1 MSKNLFD
8 GSDESDVGD
17 LQINTNKEYA
27 KSYNNFRK
35 KELLKKFKDRGYDVA
50 DSDSSSNSETS
61 SDEDE
66 VVDMKFDQEFLKTL
80 ASLKSKDP
88 TIYDK
93 NTQFFQALNDNSN
106 ESEDKTDISKNK
118 RSKPITL
125 KDYERQIIL
134 DKGGKFEDDSE
145 DDVVERPAS
154 PTLIEEERRLKEE
167 FKNVNVNGSD
177 DDEEAD
183 TFGGIFKKRTKTK
196 EDQDKEDADYLKW
209 LAGKTEDIE
218 EPIKETLKPLKNYWS
233 SNKLSQRECF
243 LRDFILNKGYA
254 NTKSSDIPTYDEIV
268 GDKQPLSEDEEEL
281 EKQAEFEKKYN
292 FRFEEPDTEF
302 IKRYPR
308 TIEQSVRQSDDRRK
322 EKRQEIKERKK
333 LEKEQKMKEL
343 ELVKDMKRR
352 EIEEK
357 IRKLK
362 MVTGNEEL
370 GFKDEELEEDFDPAA
385 HDQRMQ
391 EIFNDEYYQVDEGEE
406 KPECPSD
413 IEDLKFENWD
423 NYDPNDGDNYDG
435 PHCEDEDFNMDCDYD
450 PETSKEK
457 LQKELIENTK
467 RRKGRKGRKNEFME
481 LIKSKKPA
489 FDPEDEKTY
498 EEYIDEYYKLDCEDM
513 IGDVPCRFKYV
524 ETTPND
530 FGLTIEEILLA
541 KNKELN
547 QWASLKKT
555 IQIRPEH
562 MEKKDQRLYKMKAK
576 NEALKRKIFKSLY
589 GEGSDDDDDDDAD
602 DHSNLLGISDT
613 ALSVTE
619 VQEATKFFQIAH
631 PTLPESTVFRAPFF
645 AAWFFTNFSFFF
657 FPIYVLGRMSLRKC
671 DKPGEILGDVLRG
684 FRDRGFTIGR
694 FLNRCLS
701 FCILWLVTTYLYTM
715 SLRVLFATDAMAL
728 FATNVACVYLLSWV
742 ILHEQFV
749 GVRIVAVILCDTG
762 IALLAYMDGITE
774 SRTLSGVV
782 LATLGA
788 AGYAVFRVMFRKVM
802 GDPPIGQ
809 IAFTF
814 TTLGFL
820 NALLLWPVC
829 VGLYLAGYESMP
841 PDRMPWIILLIASI
855 LLLVFHI
862 LMQFSAAVTYNM
874 FVTLGLIT
882 AVPVSGALDVVLY
895 GATFAGMKLAGV
907 ILIAVG
913 FFLVMF
919 PENWPDYITRLLR
932 NIILLGHNASRPA
945 FCRRDVVVASP
956 TTR

>member
-1 MSKNLFD
+1 MTRD
-8 GSDESDVGD
+8 GEIPAIFNPKRVRTPSVVVTGD
-17 LQINTNKEYA
+17 SPNGPYGGFSNALNASNPQIA
-27 KSYNNFRK
+27 HQ
-35 KELLKKFKDRGYDVA
+35 
-50 DSDSSSNSETS
+50 DSISSSQQDPSEVITIHPDAREASTPIGTHPGLRRGLGAGGGSFVS
-61 SDEDE
+61 SCP
-66 VVDMKFDQEFLKTL
+66 L
-80 ASLKSKDP
+80 
-88 TIYDK
+88 
-93 NTQFFQALNDNSN
+93 NTGSAGGGGGGGGN
-106 ESEDKTDISKNK
+106 ESE
-118 RSKPITL
+118 L
-125 KDYERQIIL
+125 
-134 DKGGKFEDDSE
+134 
-145 DDVVERPAS
+145 
-154 PTLIEEERRLKEE
+154 PTLESGTDGTEVRFRRLKAFRESCCSE
-167 FKNVNVNGSD
+167 LARKMYFGVCVTILVTASWVGATHCIKFLYLSTYAAIADDIDSTSD
-177 DDEEAD
+177 
-183 TFGGIFKKRTKTK
+183 GGI
-196 EDQDKEDADYLKW
+196 ELD
-209 LAGKTEDIE
+209 
-218 EPIKETLKPLKNYWS
+218 
-233 SNKLSQRECF
+233 
-243 LRDFILNKGYA
+243 LN
-254 NTKSSDIPTYDEIV
+254 N
-268 GDKQPLSEDEEEL
+268 
-281 EKQAEFEKKYN
+281 N
-292 FRFEEPDTEF
+292 
-302 IKRYPR
+302 
-308 TIEQSVRQSDDRRK
+308 
-322 EKRQEIKERKK
+322 
-333 LEKEQKMKEL
+333 
-343 ELVKDMKRR
+343 
-352 EIEEK
+352 
-357 IRKLK
+357 
-362 MVTGNEEL
+362 
-370 GFKDEELEEDFDPAA
+370 
-385 HDQRMQ
+385 
-391 EIFNDEYYQVDEGEE
+391 
-406 KPECPSD
+406 
-413 IEDLKFENWD
+413 
-423 NYDPNDGDNYDG
+423 
-435 PHCEDEDFNMDCDYD
+435 
-450 PETSKEK
+450 
-457 LQKELIENTK
+457 
-467 RRKGRKGRKNEFME
+467 
-481 LIKSKKPA
+481 
-489 FDPEDEKTY
+489 
-498 EEYIDEYYKLDCEDM
+498 
-513 IGDVPCRFKYV
+513 
-524 ETTPND
+524 
-530 FGLTIEEILLA
+530 
-541 KNKELN
+541 
-547 QWASLKKT
+547 
-555 IQIRPEH
+555 
-562 MEKKDQRLYKMKAK
+562 
-576 NEALKRKIFKSLY
+576 
-589 GEGSDDDDDDDAD
+589 DDDDDDDAD